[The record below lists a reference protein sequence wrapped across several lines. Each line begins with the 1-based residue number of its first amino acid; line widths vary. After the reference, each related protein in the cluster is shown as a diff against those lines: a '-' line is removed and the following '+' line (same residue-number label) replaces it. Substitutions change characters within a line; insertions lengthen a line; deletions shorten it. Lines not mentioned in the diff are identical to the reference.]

1 MAILTVLWERW
12 VEFRRNWLQITLSAL
27 VAPLLYI
34 LTFGLGLGQSMAVDG
49 RAYLDFLLP
58 GVVALTTM
66 NASFNAIGMSLNV
79 QRLYE
84 HSFDN
89 ILISPTPMW
98 QYILGQMLAGS
109 LRGMYA
115 GVLVIAVGLCF
126 GAKMALT
133 PMFFIVM
140 LLNGMTFASLG
151 VLAAVLSRTHAGI
164 SRFSSFVLTPMSFL
178 GNTFF
183 AAASMPEGMNW
194 LIQCLPLTQSA
205 TLLRSISWGED
216 WALWRLAVIVGCNAV
231 FLLLAN
237 YQINRMKNI

>member
-1 MAILTVLWERW
+1 MAIMTVLWEKW

-27 VAPLLYI
+27 VSPLLYI
-34 LTFGLGLGQSMAVDG
+34 LTFGLGLGQTMAMDG
-49 RAYLDFLLP
+49 RPYLDFLMP

-89 ILISPTPMW
+89 IMISPTPMW
-98 QYILGQMLAGS
+98 QYILGQMTAGS

-115 GVLVIAVGLCF
+115 GGLVILVGLCF
-126 GAKMALT
+126 GANMVLS
-133 PMFFIVM
+133 PMFFVVM

-151 VLAAVLSRTHAGI
+151 VLAAVLSKTHAGI

-183 AAASMPEGMNW
+183 STSAMPGGLNM
-194 LIQCLPLTQSA
+194 LIQCLPLTQSS
-205 TLLRSISWGED
+205 TLLRSISWGES
-216 WALWRLAVIVGCNAV
+216 WQLWRLAVILLCNV
-231 FLLLAN
+231 TFLVISI

>member
-1 MAILTVLWERW
+1 MAILTVLWEKW
-12 VEFRRNWLQITLSAL
+12 VEFRRDWLQITLSGL
-27 VAPLLYI
+27 VSPLLYI
-34 LTFGLGLGQSMAVDG
+34 LTFGLGLGQTMAVDG
-49 RAYLDFLLP
+49 RPYLDFLLP

-66 NASFNAIGMSLNV
+66 NSSFNAIGMSLNV

-89 ILISPTPMW
+89 IMISPTPMW
-98 QYILGQMLAGS
+98 QYILGQMTAGS

-115 GVLVIAVGLCF
+115 GGLVIAVGLCF
-126 GAKMALT
+126 GANIALT
-133 PMFFIVM
+133 PMFILVM

-151 VLAAVLSRTHAGI
+151 VLAAVLSKTHAGI

-183 AAASMPEGMNW
+183 SASSMPAGLNA

-205 TLLRSISWGED
+205 TLLRSLSWGES
-216 WALWRLAVIVGCNAV
+216 WAPWRLTVILGCNIA
-231 FLLLAN
+231 FLLIAI
-237 YQINRMKNI
+237 YQIDRMKNI

>member
-1 MAILTVLWERW
+1 MAILTVLWEKW
-12 VEFRRNWLQITLSAL
+12 VEFRRGWVQITLAAL
-27 VAPLLYI
+27 VSPLLYI
-34 LTFGLGLGQSMAVDG
+34 LTFGLGLGQTMAVEG
-49 RAYLDFLLP
+49 RPYLDFLLP

-89 ILISPTPMW
+89 IMISPTPMW
-98 QYILGQMLAGS
+98 QYILGQMTAGS

-115 GVLVIAVGLCF
+115 GCLVILVGLCF
-126 GAKMALT
+126 GANMALN
-133 PMFFIVM
+133 PMFFLVM

-151 VLAAVLSRTHAGI
+151 VLAAVLSKTHAGI

-183 AAASMPEGMNW
+183 SASTMPGGLNI

-205 TLLRSISWGED
+205 TMLRAISWGEG
-216 WALWRLAVIVGCNAV
+216 WKLWRLAVMLGCNIV
-231 FLLLAN
+231 FLLMAIH
-237 YQINRMKNI
+237 QIERMKNI

>member
-1 MAILTVLWERW
+1 MAILTVLWEKW
-12 VEFRRNWLQITLSAL
+12 VEFRRDWLQITLSSL

-34 LTFGLGLGQSMAVDG
+34 LTFGLGLGQTLAVDG
-49 RAYLDFLLP
+49 RVYLDFLLP

-66 NASFNAIGMSLNV
+66 NSSFNAIGMSLNV

-89 ILISPTPMW
+89 IMISPTPMW
-98 QYILGQMLAGS
+98 QYILGQMTAGS

-115 GVLVIAVGLCF
+115 GCLVVVVGLCF
-126 GAKMALT
+126 GAQMALT
-133 PMFFIVM
+133 PMFFVVM

-151 VLAAVLSRTHAGI
+151 VLAAVLSKTHAGI

-183 AAASMPEGMNW
+183 SAAAMPAAMNAV
-194 LIQCLPLTQSA
+194 IQCLPLTQSA
-205 TLLRSISWGED
+205 TLLRAISWGEP
-216 WALWRLAVIVGCNAV
+216 WQLWRLVVIVLCNIL
-231 FLLLAN
+231 FLLVAIHR
-237 YQINRMKNI
+237 INRMKNI

>member
-1 MAILTVLWERW
+1 MAIPTVLWEKW
-12 VEFRRNWLQITLSAL
+12 VEFKRDWLQITLSGL

-34 LTFGLGLGQSMAVDG
+34 LTFGLGLGQTLAVEG

-89 ILISPTPMW
+89 IMISPTPMW
-98 QYILGQMLAGS
+98 QYILGQMTAGS

-115 GVLVIAVGLCF
+115 GSLVIIVGLCF
-126 GAKMALT
+126 GARITLN
-133 PMFFIVM
+133 PMFFLVM

-151 VLAAVLSRTHAGI
+151 VLAAVLSKTHAGI

-183 AAASMPEGMNW
+183 SAAAMPKALNAV
-194 LIQCLPLTQSA
+194 IQCLPLTQGS
-205 TLLRSISWGED
+205 TLLRSISWGES
-216 WALWRLAVIVGCNAV
+216 WQHWRLTVLIVCNAA
-231 FLLLAN
+231 FLLIAI
-237 YQINRMKNI
+237 YKINRMKNI

>member
-1 MAILTVLWERW
+1 MAILTVLWEKW
-12 VEFRRNWLQITLSAL
+12 VEFRRSWVQITLSGL

-34 LTFGLGLGQSMAVDG
+34 LTFGLGLGQTLTVDG

-89 ILISPTPMW
+89 IMISPTPMW
-98 QYILGQMLAGS
+98 QYILGQMTAGS

-115 GVLVIAVGLCF
+115 GGIVIIVGLCF
-126 GAKMALT
+126 GAKLCIG
-133 PMFFIVM
+133 PMFALVM

-151 VLAAVLSRTHAGI
+151 VLAAVMSKTHAGI

-183 AAASMPEGMNW
+183 SAAVMPKGLNAAM
-194 LIQCLPLTQSA
+194 QCLPLTQSA
-205 TLLRSISWGED
+205 TLLRSISWGES
-216 WALWRLAVIVGCNAV
+216 WQLWRLGVIILCNAG
-231 FLLLAN
+231 FLLIAICK
-237 YQINRMKNI
+237 INRMKNV

>member
-1 MAILTVLWERW
+1 MAILTVLWEKW
-12 VEFRRNWLQITLSAL
+12 VEFRRDWLQITLSSL

-34 LTFGLGLGQSMAVDG
+34 LTFGLGLGQTLAVDG

-89 ILISPTPMW
+89 IMISPTPMW
-98 QYILGQMLAGS
+98 QYILGQMTAGS

-115 GVLVIAVGLCF
+115 GCLVIVVGLCF
-126 GAKMALT
+126 GAEMALN
-133 PMFFIVM
+133 PMFFVVM

-151 VLAAVLSRTHAGI
+151 VLAAVLSKTHAGI

-183 AAASMPEGMNW
+183 SAASMRSGLNA

-205 TLLRSISWGED
+205 TLLRAISWGES
-216 WALWRLAVIVGCNAV
+216 WQLWRLGILLSCNIV
-231 FLLLAN
+231 FLVIAIH
-237 YQINRMKNI
+237 QINRMKNI

>member
-1 MAILTVLWERW
+1 MAILTVLWEKW
-12 VEFRRNWLQITLSAL
+12 VEFRRDWLQITLSSL

-34 LTFGLGLGQSMAVDG
+34 LTFGLGLGQTMAMGG
-49 RAYLDFLLP
+49 RPYLDFLLP

-66 NASFNAIGMSLNV
+66 NSSFNAIGMSLNV

-89 ILISPTPMW
+89 IMISPTPMW
-98 QYILGQMLAGS
+98 QYILGQMIAGS

-115 GVLVIAVGLCF
+115 GSLVIVVGLCF
-126 GAKMALT
+126 GANIALS
-133 PMFFIVM
+133 PMFFVVM

-151 VLAAVLSRTHAGI
+151 VLASVLSKTHAGI

-183 AAASMPEGMNW
+183 AATAMPTGLNIA
-194 LIQCLPLTQSA
+194 IQCLPLTQSA
-205 TLLRSISWGED
+205 TLLRAISWGES
-216 WALWRLAVIVGCNAV
+216 WALWRLGIILLCNVV
-231 FLLLAN
+231 FLLIAICK
-237 YQINRMKNI
+237 INRMKNI

>member
-1 MAILTVLWERW
+1 MAILTVLWEKW
-12 VEFRRNWLQITLSAL
+12 VEFRRGWVQITLAAL
-27 VAPLLYI
+27 VSPLLYI
-34 LTFGLGLGQSMAVDG
+34 LTFGLGLGQTMAVEG
-49 RAYLDFLLP
+49 RPYLDFLLP

-66 NASFNAIGMSLNV
+66 NSSFNAIGMSLNV

-89 ILISPTPMW
+89 IMISPTPMW
-98 QYILGQMLAGS
+98 QYILGQMTAGS

-115 GVLVIAVGLCF
+115 GCLVILVGLCF
-126 GAKMALT
+126 GANMALS
-133 PMFFIVM
+133 PMFFLVM

-151 VLAAVLSRTHAGI
+151 VLAAVLSKTHAGI

-183 AAASMPEGMNW
+183 SASAMPGGLNI

-205 TLLRSISWGED
+205 TLLRCISWGEG
-216 WALWRLAVIVGCNAV
+216 WEIWRLAVIVGCNIA
-231 FLLLAN
+231 FLLVAIH
-237 YQINRMKNI
+237 QINRMKNI

>member
-1 MAILTVLWERW
+1 MAILTVLWEKW
-12 VEFRRNWLQITLSAL
+12 VEFRRSWVQTTLSGL
-27 VAPLLYI
+27 VSPLLYI
-34 LTFGLGLGQSMAVDG
+34 LTFGLGLGQTLAVEG

-66 NASFNAIGMSLNV
+66 NSSFNAIGMSLNV

-98 QYILGQMLAGS
+98 QYILGQMIAGS

-115 GVLVIAVGLCF
+115 GCLVILVGLCF
-126 GAKMALT
+126 GADMSLS
-133 PMFFIVM
+133 PMFFGVM

-151 VLAAVLSRTHAGI
+151 VLAAVLSKTHAGI

-183 AAASMPEGMNW
+183 SAAVMPRGLTV
-194 LIQCLPLTQSA
+194 LIHCLPLTQSA
-205 TLLRSISWGED
+205 TLLRAISWGER
-216 WALWRLAVIVGCNAV
+216 WEVWRLGVILGCNLA
-231 FLLLAN
+231 FLLIAIH
-237 YQINRMKNI
+237 QINRMKNI

>member
-1 MAILTVLWERW
+1 MAIVTVLWEKW
-12 VEFRRNWLQITLSAL
+12 VEFRRDWIQITLSSL
-27 VAPLLYI
+27 ISPLLYI
-34 LTFGLGLGQSMAVDG
+34 LTFGLGLGQTMAVDG
-49 RAYLDFLLP
+49 RPYLDFLLP

-89 ILISPTPMW
+89 IMISPTPMW
-98 QYILGQMLAGS
+98 QYILGQMFAGS

-115 GVLVIAVGLCF
+115 GGLVIAVGLCF
-126 GAKMALT
+126 GANMSLS
-133 PMFFIVM
+133 PIFFVVM

-151 VLAAVLSRTHAGI
+151 VLAAVLSKTHAGI
-164 SRFSSFVLTPMSFL
+164 SRFTSFVLTPMSFL

-183 AAASMPEGMNW
+183 SAEAMPRGLRV

-205 TLLRSISWGED
+205 TLLRSISWGEN
-216 WALWRLAVIVGCNAV
+216 WQIWPLAVILGSNAV
-231 FLLLAN
+231 FLLVAIH
-237 YQINRMKNI
+237 QINRMKNI

>member
-1 MAILTVLWERW
+1 MAILTVLWEKW
-12 VEFRRNWLQITLSAL
+12 VEFRRDWLQITLSGL

-34 LTFGLGLGQSMAVDG
+34 LTFGLGLGQTLAVDG
-49 RAYLDFLLP
+49 RDYLDFLLP

-66 NASFNAIGMSLNV
+66 NSSFNAIGMSLNV

-89 ILISPTPMW
+89 IMISPTPMW
-98 QYILGQMLAGS
+98 QYILGQMTAGS
-109 LRGMYA
+109 LRGMYV
-115 GVLVIAVGLCF
+115 GSLVVLVGLCF
-126 GAKMALT
+126 GANISMNPL
-133 PMFFIVM
+133 FFLVM

-183 AAASMPEGMNW
+183 SAATMPKGLNVI
-194 LIQCLPLTQSA
+194 IQCLPLTQSA
-205 TLLRSISWGED
+205 TLLRSISWED
-216 WALWRLAVIVGCNAV
+216 SWQLWRLVVILGCNAA
-231 FLLLAN
+231 FLLLAIH
-237 YQINRMKNI
+237 QINRMKNI

>member
-1 MAILTVLWERW
+1 MAILTVLWEKW
-12 VEFRRNWLQITLSAL
+12 VEFRRSWLQITLSAL

-34 LTFGLGLGQSMAVDG
+34 LTFGLGLGQTLAVDG
-49 RAYLDFLLP
+49 RPYLDFLLP

-98 QYILGQMLAGS
+98 QYILGQTCAGS

-115 GVLVIAVGLCF
+115 GGLVILVGLCF
-126 GAKMALT
+126 GADMALH
-133 PMFFIVM
+133 PMLFLVM
-140 LLNGMTFASLG
+140 LLNGTTFASLG
-151 VLAAVLSRTHAGI
+151 VLAAVLSKTHAGI

-183 AAASMPEGMNW
+183 AATAMPKGLNAV
-194 LIQCLPLTQSA
+194 LQCLPLTQSA
-205 TLLRSISWGED
+205 TLLRSIAWGAD
-216 WALWRLAVIVGCNAV
+216 WELWRLGVILFCNAAC
-231 FLLLAN
+231 LLLAI
-237 YQINRMKNI
+237 YKINRMKNI

>member
-1 MAILTVLWERW
+1 MAILTVLWEKW
-12 VEFRRNWLQITLSAL
+12 VEFRRNWVQITLSGL
-27 VAPLLYI
+27 VSPLLYI
-34 LTFGLGLGQSMAVDG
+34 LTFGLGLGQAMAVDG
-49 RAYLDFLLP
+49 RPYLDFLLP

-89 ILISPTPMW
+89 IMISPTPMW

-115 GVLVIAVGLCF
+115 GCLVILVGLCF
-126 GAKMALT
+126 GANMALN
-133 PMFFIVM
+133 PIFFVVM

-151 VLAAVLSRTHAGI
+151 VLAAVLSQTHAGI

-183 AAASMPEGMNW
+183 AASAIPGGLNI

-205 TLLRSISWGED
+205 TLLRAIAWGDGWEV
-216 WALWRLAVIVGCNAV
+216 WRLGVIVVCNIA
-231 FLLLAN
+231 FLLVA
-237 YQINRMKNI
+237 IHRIHRMKNI

>member
-1 MAILTVLWERW
+1 MAIITVLWEKW
-12 VEFRRNWLQITLSAL
+12 VEFRRDWLQITLSSL

-34 LTFGLGLGQSMAVDG
+34 LTFGLGLGQTMAMDG
-49 RAYLDFLLP
+49 RPYLDFLLP

-66 NASFNAIGMSLNV
+66 NSSFNAIGMSLNV

-89 ILISPTPMW
+89 IMISPTPMW
-98 QYILGQMLAGS
+98 QYILGQMTAGS

-115 GVLVIAVGLCF
+115 GCLVVVVGLCF
-126 GAKMALT
+126 GANMALS
-133 PMFFIVM
+133 PMFFVVM

-151 VLAAVLSRTHAGI
+151 VLAAVLSKTHAGI

-183 AAASMPEGMNW
+183 SAAAMPKQLNAV
-194 LIQCLPLTQSA
+194 IQCLPLTQSS
-205 TLLRSISWGED
+205 TLLRSISWGEI
-216 WALWRLAVIVGCNAV
+216 WQPWRLAVILACNAA
-231 FLLLAN
+231 FLVISIH
-237 YQINRMKNI
+237 QINRMKNI

>member
-1 MAILTVLWERW
+1 MAILTVLWEKW
-12 VEFRRNWLQITLSAL
+12 VEFRRDWLQITLSSL
-27 VAPLLYI
+27 VSPMLYI
-34 LTFGLGLGQSMAVDG
+34 MTFGLGLGQALAVDG

-66 NASFNAIGMSLNV
+66 NSSFNAIGMSLNV

-89 ILISPTPMW
+89 IMISPTPMW
-98 QYILGQMLAGS
+98 QYILGQMTAGS

-115 GVLVIAVGLCF
+115 GSLVIVVGLCF
-126 GAKMALT
+126 GADMNLH
-133 PMFFIVM
+133 PMFVAVM

-151 VLAAVLSRTHAGI
+151 VLAAVLSKTHAGI

-183 AAASMPEGMNW
+183 SAAAMPEGLNV

-205 TLLRSISWGED
+205 TLLRAISWGESWD
-216 WALWRLAVIVGCNAV
+216 IWRLGIILGCNIA
-231 FLLLAN
+231 FLAIAIH
-237 YQINRMKNI
+237 QINRMKNI

>member
-1 MAILTVLWERW
+1 MAILTVLWEKW
-12 VEFRRNWLQITLSAL
+12 VEFRRNWVQITLSGL
-27 VAPLLYI
+27 VSPLLYI
-34 LTFGLGLGQSMAVDG
+34 LTFGLGLGQAMAVDG
-49 RAYLDFLLP
+49 RPYLDFLLP

-89 ILISPTPMW
+89 IMISPTPMW

-115 GVLVIAVGLCF
+115 GCLVILVGLCF
-126 GAKMALT
+126 GANMALN
-133 PMFFIVM
+133 PIFFVVM

-151 VLAAVLSRTHAGI
+151 VLAAVLSQTHAGI

-183 AAASMPEGMNW
+183 TASAIPGGLNI

-205 TLLRSISWGED
+205 TLLRAIAWGDGWEV
-216 WALWRLAVIVGCNAV
+216 WRLGVIVVCNIA
-231 FLLLAN
+231 FLLVA
-237 YQINRMKNI
+237 IHRIHRMKNI

>member
-1 MAILTVLWERW
+1 MAIFTVLWEKW
-12 VEFRRNWLQITLSAL
+12 VEFRRDWLQITLSGL

-34 LTFGLGLGQSMAVDG
+34 LTFGLGLGQTLSVDG

-66 NASFNAIGMSLNV
+66 NSSFNAIGMSLNV

-89 ILISPTPMW
+89 IMISPTPMW

-115 GVLVIAVGLCF
+115 GCLVVMVGLCF

-133 PMFFIVM
+133 PMFFVVM

-151 VLAAVLSRTHAGI
+151 VLAAVLSKTHAGI

-183 AAASMPEGMNW
+183 AASTMPDGLNV

-205 TLLRSISWGED
+205 TLLRSISWGES
-216 WALWRLAVIVGCNAV
+216 WEIWRLAVIVGCNILFLAV
-231 FLLLAN
+231 AIR
-237 YQINRMKNI
+237 QINHMKNI